1 MMCEFATKP
10 PRRHARRVRGGGD
23 RSFWQLCRLME
34 IDMKQI
40 LVVGAGSVGGFFG
53 AHLAKGNPN
62 VAFLLRPKT
71 LAAVK
76 QNGLTIRR
84 AEGTF
89 TVQPPAA
96 SDARQLPKPDLI
108 ILGVKAYDLDEVM
121 DQIEPVLSAHTVIL
135 TLQNGIDNED
145 RLIARFKRDCVVG
158 GVAYIY
164 SKIAAPGVIDHYKK
178 GGLAIGELMGYE
190 SERLLKIRD
199 TFTAAGIPCHLSKD
213 IRRSKWE
220 KMCWNCVFNPITVLI
235 NDCVSKALDHPEMFG
250 VIRQIVG
257 EVAAVAATVKVPLP
271 LDMPERVVK
280 ATQEIRDIHTS
291 MYDDWKA
298 GRPTEIAYLN
308 GYIVE
313 KGRELGIPTPVNE
326 ALTAMIKAMT
336 EKEKTGPGI
345 LKIDGAV
352 VQPVSF
358 DRRAIE
364 QLPDEHH
371 VADVSTVMAGMEGR
385 AISVKG
391 LLEVPA
397 LNIDADHVTFHSSDG
412 KYAATLTLQQARDF
426 GVLVYELG
434 GEPLPDG
441 KGGPFRLITP
451 GLGDLCAN
459 VKGVGRIEITKG
471 PGRDTRQTTCP
482 PAL

>member
-1 MMCEFATKP
+1 
-10 PRRHARRVRGGGD
+10 
-23 RSFWQLCRLME
+23 
-34 IDMKQI
+34 MKQI

-53 AHLAKGNPN
+53 AHLAKNNPN
-62 VAFLLRPKT
+62 VSFLLRPHT
-71 LAAVK
+71 LAAVRE
-76 QNGLTIRR
+76 NGLTIRS
-84 AEGTF
+84 ASGTF
-89 TVQPPAA
+89 TVRPQAA

-108 ILGVKAYDLDEVM
+108 ILGVKAYDLDEVLN
-121 DQIEPVLSAHTVIL
+121 QIEPVLTEKTVIL
-135 TLQNGIDNED
+135 TLQNGIDTEN
-145 RLIARFKRDCVVG
+145 RLIARIQRDCVVG

-164 SKIAAPGVIDHYKK
+164 SKIAEPGVIDHYKK
-178 GGLAIGELMGYE
+178 GAIAIGELMGHE
-190 SERLLKIRD
+190 SKRLLAIHD
-199 TFTAAGIPCHLSKD
+199 LFTSAGIPCHLSKD

-235 NDCVSKALDHPEMFG
+235 NDSVAKALDHPEMFG

-257 EVAAVAATVKVPLP
+257 EVTAISATLKVPLP

-298 GRPTEIAYLN
+298 GRPTEIEYLN

-336 EKEKTGPGI
+336 EKEKTGPGVV
-345 LKIDGAV
+345 KIDGAV

-358 DRRAIE
+358 DRAALR
-364 QLPDEHH
+364 QLPEEHQ
-371 VADVSTVMAGMEGR
+371 VADISTMMPGMQGR
-385 AISVKG
+385 GIRLEG
-391 LLEVPA
+391 LLDVPA
-397 LNIDADHVTFHSSDG
+397 LAIEADHVAFHAADG
-412 KYAATLTLQQARDF
+412 KYSACLTLQQAREH
-426 GVLVYELG
+426 GVLIYELDG
-434 GEPLPDG
+434 AALPDT

-459 VKGVGRIEITKG
+459 VKGVARIEITKG

-482 PAL
+482 PTP